1 MRKDFEPISEP
12 PWRPSV
18 DRFVAI
24 RDPRR
29 AQFSGKL
36 FVVWILLGMAIAT
49 GVESTRAAE
58 PAPDEPFQQ
67 EYRDGF
73 VRGTTAAENDVRGLT
88 IDRDGRVWAATAAGV
103 RVVRAGALVEVPGRG
118 VGGPAFAV
126 AVAADGTVWVGA
138 WDGLYRVEAGTLRR
152 VAGLAGPVTLVAA
165 LGDRILVGNPTGL
178 FERVAGQWR
187 PIPGPW
193 ATCVRDVAVV
203 DNALY
208 IAAWSGLYRKESGK
222 IQRLIRAV
230 TVRAPGERGTA
241 ISRVS
246 PPHNVAD
253 LSDSVKANFFAATLR
268 GGGHA
273 PTRERLPR
281 ADQLRSRNL
290 AALATSS
297 GCPDRCYR

>member
-103 RVVRAGALVEVPGRG
+103 RVVRAGGTHRPVNGYL
-118 VGGPAFAV
+118 GPINSA
-126 AVAADGTVWVGA
+126 
-138 WDGLYRVEAGTLRR
+138 
-152 VAGLAGPVTLVAA
+152 
-165 LGDRILVGNPTGL
+165 
-178 FERVAGQWR
+178 
-187 PIPGPW
+187 
-193 ATCVRDVAVV
+193 
-203 DNALY
+203 
-208 IAAWSGLYRKESGK
+208 
-222 IQRLIRAV
+222 
-230 TVRAPGERGTA
+230 
-241 ISRVS
+241 
-246 PPHNVAD
+246 
-253 LSDSVKANFFAATLR
+253 AATLQR
-268 GGGHA
+268 WLHRQVARTGA
-273 PTRERLPR
+273 IDDLR
-281 ADQLRSRNL
+281 ATFVTVLL
-290 AALATSS
+290 KATAAADLGEQCRAVRQEDPHLFAWEDLF
-297 GCPDRCYR
+297 GVQQDNAAA